1 MEESAFSSLFNSLSV
16 LFFRIRRPDALQN
29 SVRNTAE
36 NAVFAVFCNLHSP
49 IFASFH
55 GFFNI
60 FHNVFLRVV

>member
-1 MEESAFSSLFNSLSV
+1 MVSSGVFV